1 MNTAKLAK
9 PRQQPDPLALGRRLK
24 DARKQFGW
32 TLVNLAE
39 RSGVS
44 ITTIS
49 RAERGQLALGY
60 ENFAALAAAL
70 QIDVGELFSESS
82 PQLAKS
88 ATGPVVTRAGE
99 GAHYHGHAITYEFLA
114 NEATHKPI
122 NPTVGIVHARKINGP
137 EDYAKHTGVEF
148 TYVLAGAIEV
158 HFEDGSHVRLNRGD
172 SLYFESRIGH
182 AYISV
187 SKSPAQVVGV
197 ITSESNHI
205 VDAKPVK
212 VSGVPGLPVGRAAG
226 SGKEG
231 KFAAAK
237 ISTSGRKA
245 KR

>member
-1 MNTAKLAK
+1 MNAAKLAK
-9 PRQQPDPLALGRRLK
+9 PRQQPDPLALGKRLK
-24 DARKQFGW
+24 STRKQFGW

-60 ENFAALAAAL
+60 ENLASLADAL
-70 QIDVGELFSESS
+70 QMDVGELFSESV
-82 PQLAKS
+82 PHPAKA

-114 NEATHKPI
+114 NEASHKPI
-122 NPTVGIVHARKINGP
+122 NPTFGVVHARRINGP
-137 EDYAKHTGVEF
+137 EDYVKHAGVEF
-148 TYVLAGAIEV
+148 TYVLSGVIEV
-158 HFEDGSHVRLNRGD
+158 HFEDGSHVRLGKGD

-187 SKSPAQVVGV
+187 SKSPAQLIGV

-205 VDAKPVK
+205 VNAKPVK
-212 VSGVPGLPVGRAAG
+212 KAAFPVALTDSPGEHAKAAVKTG
-226 SGKEG
+226 
-231 KFAAAK
+231 A
-237 ISTSGRKA
+237 SGRKA
-245 KR
+245 SH

>member
-70 QIDVGELFSESS
+70 QMDVGELFSESS
-82 PQLAKS
+82 PHLAKPV
-88 ATGPVVTRAGE
+88 TGPVVTRAGE
-99 GAHYHGHAITYEFLA
+99 GVHYHGHAITYEFLA
-114 NEATHKPI
+114 SEATHKPI
-122 NPTVGIVHARKINGP
+122 NPTFGIVHARKINGP
-137 EDYAKHTGVEF
+137 EDYAKHAGVEF
-148 TYVLAGAIEV
+148 TYVLSGAIEV

-197 ITSESNHI
+197 ITAESNHI
-205 VDAKPVK
+205 ADAKPVK
-212 VSGVPGLPVGRAAG
+212 TTAA
-226 SGKEG
+226 SADRSVDTVDQGKLI
-231 KFAAAK
+231 AAK
-237 ISTSGRKA
+237 KSANGRRIKE
-245 KR
+245 